1 MADNASI
8 AGKTW
13 AADEIGGV
21 LFFRQ
26 KMIHGAD
33 GTNAGDVALT
43 NPLPV
48 DAALNSGILQ
58 NSGSQL
64 TPKFA
69 VIHLSA
75 TGTLVAAVTGKKIR
89 VVSLFMTIDNLTGD
103 EQYTFKSGAAGT
115 AITGVIGDASG
126 AGSMLAVEYSFSPL
140 GHFETVSGAL
150 LELSIAG
157 TTPFAEGSLVYVEA

>member
-8 AGKTW
+8 GGKTW
-13 AADEIGGV
+13 AADEIDSA
-21 LFFRQ
+21 LFLRQ
-26 KMIHGAD
+26 KLIHGAD
-33 GTNAGDVALT
+33 GTNDGDVALT

-48 DAALNSGILQ
+48 DAALNTGVLQ

-69 VIHLSA
+69 VINLGA
-75 TGTLVAAVTGKKIR
+75 TGTLVAAVSGKKIR

-103 EQYTFKSGAAGT
+103 ETYTFKSGAAGT
-115 AITGVIGDASG
+115 AITGAIGDASG
-126 AGSMLAVEYSFSPL
+126 AGTPIPVEYSFSPL
-140 GHFETVSGAL
+140 GHFETVSGSL

-157 TTPFAEGSLVYVEA
+157 TTPFADGSLVYVEV